1 MAKGKKAII
10 DWREIEDEATKLIKL
25 EARELIFKRSKN
37 ERRV

>member
-25 EARELIFKRSKN
+25 DAKVNL
-37 ERRV
+37 